1 MLRNRGALFESHGV
15 FAQRLGGGGGNG
27 GDGGDVDIVST
38 GNIVT
43 RGQASNGIFAQSV
56 GGGGDQTGDNGT
68 GFAFSGSAGGD
79 GAG

>member
-1 MLRNRGALFESHGV
+1 VLRNLGALFESHGV

-56 GGGGDQTGDNGT
+56 GGGQTGDNGT